1 MDTRRTGY
9 ERMETV
15 DGNVEH
21 GSGAG
26 GAAIHDG
33 EAKWREREGFLLDAV
48 AFGLLG
54 GIARVQRSEPAAHPE
69 LLEQPRGSR
78 KITALAMERMELAR
92 RGARQA
98 REAVVALQQ

>member
-1 MDTRRTGY
+1 MHARAGRN
-9 ERMETV
+9 ECVQVV
-15 DGNVEH
+15 DGNIEH
-21 GSGAG
+21 GSRAG
-26 GAAIHDG
+26 GATIHDG
-33 EAKWREREGFLLDAV
+33 EAKAWQREGFLLDAV

-69 LLEQPRGSR
+69 LLEQLRGSR
-78 KITALAMERMELAR
+78 KVTALAMERLELAR